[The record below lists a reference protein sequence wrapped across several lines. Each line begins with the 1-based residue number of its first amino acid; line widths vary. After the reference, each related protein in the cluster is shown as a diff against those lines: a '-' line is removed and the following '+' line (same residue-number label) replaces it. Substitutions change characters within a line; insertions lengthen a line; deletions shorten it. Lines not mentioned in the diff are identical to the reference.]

1 MATKVRTSPAIG
13 SITVSESRR
22 IREKT
27 PAFHCAGAVPTCTA
41 ISPTRAFTVSKSP
54 DRLSMIQP
62 ISSSFSQFV
71 IQSVFNGDLVVAGSG
86 ACLASVSSAAARC
99 GLSGLEWAI
108 GIPGSVGGA
117 VRMNAGAFGGAISDR
132 LLYADVLR
140 GGAVVRLGRGELGFS
155 YRHSAIADD
164 DVVIA
169 AAFLLDKISA
179 AVTLARCGEYTER
192 RRSKQPSGKS
202 AGSVFKNPSG
212 ISVGKVLDGA
222 GLKGLRNGGA
232 VISPVHANII
242 VNTGDATADDV
253 CGLIR
258 IMKGELEARGIE
270 AKEEIIYVGGFKN
283 GVLGRLPHAYDIQ
296 QKGR

>member
-1 MATKVRTSPAIG
+1 MRDSLSAYTTFGIG
-13 SITVSESRR
+13 GRARR
-22 IREKT
+22 ISVARSRSELIDLA
-27 PAFHCAGAVPTCTA
+27 PDALVLGRGSNVLVSDDGYDGDAV
-41 ISPTRAFTVSKSP
+41 INRY
-54 DRLSMIQP
+54 DDI
-62 ISSSFSQFV
+62 
-71 IQSVFNGDLVVAGSG
+71 VFNGDLVVAGSG
-86 ACLASVSSAAARC
+86 ACLASVSAAAARC

-140 GGAVVRLGRGELGFS
+140 DGAVVRLGRGELGFS

>member
-1 MATKVRTSPAIG
+1 MRDSLSAYTTFGIG
-13 SITVSESRR
+13 GRARR
-22 IREKT
+22 ISIARSRSELIDLA
-27 PAFHCAGAVPTCTA
+27 PDALVLGRGSNVL
-41 ISPTRAFTVSKSP
+41 VS
-54 DRLSMIQP
+54 DDGYDGDV
-62 ISSSFSQFV
+62 V
-71 IQSVFNGDLVVAGSG
+71 INRYDDIVFNGDLVVAGSG
-86 ACLASVSSAAARC
+86 ACLASVSAAAARC

-164 DVVIA
+164 DVIIA

-192 RRSKQPSGKS
+192 RRHKQPSGKS

>member
-1 MATKVRTSPAIG
+1 MRDSLSAYTTFGIG
-13 SITVSESRR
+13 GRARR
-22 IREKT
+22 ISVARSRSELIDLA
-27 PAFHCAGAVPTCTA
+27 PDALVLGRGSNVL
-41 ISPTRAFTVSKSP
+41 VS
-54 DRLSMIQP
+54 DDGYDGDV
-62 ISSSFSQFV
+62 V
-71 IQSVFNGDLVVAGSG
+71 INRYDDIVFNGDLVVAGSG
-86 ACLASVSSAAARC
+86 ACLASVSAAAARC

-192 RRSKQPSGKS
+192 RRSKQPSGKT

>member
-1 MATKVRTSPAIG
+1 MRDSLSAYTTFGIG
-13 SITVSESRR
+13 GRARR
-22 IREKT
+22 ISVARSRSELIDLA
-27 PAFHCAGAVPTCTA
+27 PDALVLGRGSNVL
-41 ISPTRAFTVSKSP
+41 VS
-54 DRLSMIQP
+54 DDGYDGDV
-62 ISSSFSQFV
+62 V
-71 IQSVFNGDLVVAGSG
+71 INRYDDIVFNGDLVVAGSG
-86 ACLASVSSAAARC
+86 ACLASVSAAAARC

-140 GGAVVRLGRGELGFS
+140 GGAVVRLGRGELGYS

>member
-1 MATKVRTSPAIG
+1 MRDSLSAYTTFGIG
-13 SITVSESRR
+13 GRARR
-22 IREKT
+22 ISVARSRSELIDLA
-27 PAFHCAGAVPTCTA
+27 PDALVLGRGSNVL
-41 ISPTRAFTVSKSP
+41 VS
-54 DRLSMIQP
+54 DDGYDGDV
-62 ISSSFSQFV
+62 V
-71 IQSVFNGDLVVAGSG
+71 INRYDDIVFNGDLVVAGSG
-86 ACLASVSSAAARC
+86 ACLVSVSAAAARC

>member
-1 MATKVRTSPAIG
+1 MRDSLSAYTTFGIG
-13 SITVSESRR
+13 GRARR
-22 IREKT
+22 ISIARSRSELIDLA
-27 PAFHCAGAVPTCTA
+27 PDALVLGRGSNVLVSDDGYDGDAV
-41 ISPTRAFTVSKSP
+41 INRY
-54 DRLSMIQP
+54 DDI
-62 ISSSFSQFV
+62 
-71 IQSVFNGDLVVAGSG
+71 VFNGDLVVAGSG
-86 ACLASVSSAAARC
+86 ACLASPPPAAARC

-253 CGLIR
+253 CWLIR

>member
-1 MATKVRTSPAIG
+1 MRDSLSAYTTFGIG
-13 SITVSESRR
+13 GRARR
-22 IREKT
+22 ISVARSRSELIDLA
-27 PAFHCAGAVPTCTA
+27 PDALVLGRGSNVLVSDDGYDGDAV
-41 ISPTRAFTVSKSP
+41 INRY
-54 DRLSMIQP
+54 DDI
-62 ISSSFSQFV
+62 
-71 IQSVFNGDLVVAGSG
+71 VFNGDLVVAGSG
-86 ACLASVSSAAARC
+86 ACLASVSAAAARC

-283 GVLGRLPHAYDIQ
+283 GVFGRLPHAYDIQ

>member
-1 MATKVRTSPAIG
+1 MRDSLSAYTTFGIG
-13 SITVSESRR
+13 GRARR
-22 IREKT
+22 ISVARSRSELIDLA
-27 PAFHCAGAVPTCTA
+27 PDALVLGRGSNVLVSDDGYDGDAV
-41 ISPTRAFTVSKSP
+41 INRY
-54 DRLSMIQP
+54 DDI
-62 ISSSFSQFV
+62 
-71 IQSVFNGDLVVAGSG
+71 VFNGDLVVAGSG

-192 RRSKQPSGKS
+192 RRSKQPSGKT

>member
-1 MATKVRTSPAIG
+1 MRDSLSAYTTFGIG
-13 SITVSESRR
+13 GRARR
-22 IREKT
+22 ISVARSRSELIDLA
-27 PAFHCAGAVPTCTA
+27 PDALVLGRGSNVLVSDDGYDGDAV
-41 ISPTRAFTVSKSP
+41 INRY
-54 DRLSMIQP
+54 DDI
-62 ISSSFSQFV
+62 
-71 IQSVFNGDLVVAGSG
+71 VFNGDLVVAGSG
-86 ACLASVSSAAARC
+86 ACLASVSAAAARC

-253 CGLIR
+253 CWLIR

>member
-1 MATKVRTSPAIG
+1 MRDSLSAYTTFGIG
-13 SITVSESRR
+13 GRARR
-22 IREKT
+22 ISIARSRSELIDLA
-27 PAFHCAGAVPTCTA
+27 PDALVLGRGSNVLVSDDGYDGDAV
-41 ISPTRAFTVSKSP
+41 INRY
-54 DRLSMIQP
+54 DDI
-62 ISSSFSQFV
+62 
-71 IQSVFNGDLVVAGSG
+71 VFNGDLVVAGSG
-86 ACLASVSSAAARC
+86 ACLASVSAAAARC

-155 YRHSAIADD
+155 YRDSAIADD

-253 CGLIR
+253 CWLIR

>member
-1 MATKVRTSPAIG
+1 MRDSLSAYTTFGIG
-13 SITVSESRR
+13 GRARR
-22 IREKT
+22 ISVARSRSELIDLA
-27 PAFHCAGAVPTCTA
+27 PNALVLGRGSNVLVSDDGYDGDAV
-41 ISPTRAFTVSKSP
+41 INRY
-54 DRLSMIQP
+54 DDI
-62 ISSSFSQFV
+62 
-71 IQSVFNGDLVVAGSG
+71 VFNGDLVVAGSG
-86 ACLASVSSAAARC
+86 ACLASVSAAAARC

>member
-1 MATKVRTSPAIG
+1 MCDSLSAYTTFGIG
-13 SITVSESRR
+13 GRARR
-22 IREKT
+22 ISIARSRSELIDLA
-27 PAFHCAGAVPTCTA
+27 PDALVLGRGSNVLVSDDGYDGDAV
-41 ISPTRAFTVSKSP
+41 INRY
-54 DRLSMIQP
+54 DDI
-62 ISSSFSQFV
+62 
-71 IQSVFNGDLVVAGSG
+71 VFNGDLVVAGSG
-86 ACLASVSSAAARC
+86 ACLASVSAAAARC

-140 GGAVVRLGRGELGFS
+140 GGSVVRLGRGELGFS

>member
-1 MATKVRTSPAIG
+1 MRDSLSAYTTFGIG
-13 SITVSESRR
+13 GRARR
-22 IREKT
+22 ISVARSRSELIDLA
-27 PAFHCAGAVPTCTA
+27 PDALVLGRGSNVL
-41 ISPTRAFTVSKSP
+41 VS
-54 DRLSMIQP
+54 DDGYDGDV
-62 ISSSFSQFV
+62 V
-71 IQSVFNGDLVVAGSG
+71 INRYDDIVFNGDLVVAGSG

-192 RRSKQPSGKS
+192 RKSKQPSGKS

>member
-1 MATKVRTSPAIG
+1 MRDSLSAYTTFGIG
-13 SITVSESRR
+13 GRARR
-22 IREKT
+22 ISVARSRSELIDLA
-27 PAFHCAGAVPTCTA
+27 PDALVLGRGSNVL
-41 ISPTRAFTVSKSP
+41 VS
-54 DRLSMIQP
+54 DDGYDGDV
-62 ISSSFSQFV
+62 V
-71 IQSVFNGDLVVAGSG
+71 INRSDDIVFNGDLVVAGSG
-86 ACLASVSSAAARC
+86 ACLASVSAAAARC

>member
-1 MATKVRTSPAIG
+1 MRDSLSAYTTFGIG
-13 SITVSESRR
+13 GRARR
-22 IREKT
+22 ISVARSRSELIDL
-27 PAFHCAGAVPTCTA
+27 ASDALVLGRGSNVLVSDDGYDGDAV
-41 ISPTRAFTVSKSP
+41 INRY
-54 DRLSMIQP
+54 DDI
-62 ISSSFSQFV
+62 
-71 IQSVFNGDLVVAGSG
+71 VFNGDLVVAGSG
-86 ACLASVSSAAARC
+86 ACLASVSAAAARC

-179 AVTLARCGEYTER
+179 AVTLVRCGEYTER

>member
-1 MATKVRTSPAIG
+1 MLYSLFAYTTFGIG
-13 SITVSESRR
+13 WRARR
-22 IREKT
+22 ISVARSRSELIDLA
-27 PAFHCAGAVPTCTA
+27 PDALVLGRGSNVL
-41 ISPTRAFTVSKSP
+41 VS
-54 DRLSMIQP
+54 DDGYDGDV
-62 ISSSFSQFV
+62 V
-71 IQSVFNGDLVVAGSG
+71 INRYDDIVFNGDLVVAGSG
-86 ACLASVSSAAARC
+86 ACLASVSAAAARC

>member
-1 MATKVRTSPAIG
+1 MRDSLSAYTTFGIG
-13 SITVSESRR
+13 GRARR
-22 IREKT
+22 ILLARSRSELIDLA
-27 PAFHCAGAVPTCTA
+27 PDALVLGRGSNVL
-41 ISPTRAFTVSKSP
+41 VS
-54 DRLSMIQP
+54 DDGYDGDV
-62 ISSSFSQFV
+62 V
-71 IQSVFNGDLVVAGSG
+71 INRYDDILFNGDLVVAGSG
-86 ACLASVSSAAARC
+86 TCLASVSAAAARC
-99 GLSGLEWAI
+99 GLSGLEWAM

-283 GVLGRLPHAYDIQ
+283 GVLGRLPHAYDI
-296 QKGR
+296 

>member
-1 MATKVRTSPAIG
+1 MRDSLSAYTTFGIG
-13 SITVSESRR
+13 GRARR
-22 IREKT
+22 ISVARSRSELIDLA
-27 PAFHCAGAVPTCTA
+27 PDALVLGRGSNVLVSDDGYDGDAV
-41 ISPTRAFTVSKSP
+41 INRY
-54 DRLSMIQP
+54 DDI
-62 ISSSFSQFV
+62 
-71 IQSVFNGDLVVAGSG
+71 VFNGDLVVAGSG
-86 ACLASVSSAAARC
+86 ACLASVSAAAARC

-132 LLYADVLR
+132 LIYADDLR

>member
-1 MATKVRTSPAIG
+1 MRDSLSAYTTFGIG
-13 SITVSESRR
+13 GRARR
-22 IREKT
+22 ISVARSRSELIDLA
-27 PAFHCAGAVPTCTA
+27 PDALVLGRGSNVL
-41 ISPTRAFTVSKSP
+41 VS
-54 DRLSMIQP
+54 DDGYDGDV
-62 ISSSFSQFV
+62 V
-71 IQSVFNGDLVVAGSG
+71 INRYDDIVFNGDLVVAGSG

-169 AAFLLDKISA
+169 AAFLLDNISA

-192 RRSKQPSGKS
+192 RRSKQPSGKT

>member
-1 MATKVRTSPAIG
+1 MRDSLSAYTTFGIG
-13 SITVSESRR
+13 GCARR
-22 IREKT
+22 ISVARSRSELIDLA
-27 PAFHCAGAVPTCTA
+27 PDALVLGRGSNVL
-41 ISPTRAFTVSKSP
+41 VS
-54 DRLSMIQP
+54 DDGYDGDV
-62 ISSSFSQFV
+62 V
-71 IQSVFNGDLVVAGSG
+71 INRYDDIVFNGDLVVAGSG

>member
-1 MATKVRTSPAIG
+1 MRDSLSAYTTFGIG
-13 SITVSESRR
+13 GRARR
-22 IREKT
+22 ISVARSRSELIDLA
-27 PAFHCAGAVPTCTA
+27 PDALVLGRGSNVL
-41 ISPTRAFTVSKSP
+41 VS
-54 DRLSMIQP
+54 DDGYDGDV
-62 ISSSFSQFV
+62 V
-71 IQSVFNGDLVVAGSG
+71 INRYDDIVFNGDLVVAGSG
-86 ACLASVSSAAARC
+86 ACLASVSAAAARC

-202 AGSVFKNPSG
+202 AGSVFKNRSG

-253 CGLIR
+253 CWLIR

>member
-1 MATKVRTSPAIG
+1 MLGRG
-13 SITVSESRR
+13 SNVLVSDD
-22 IREKT
+22 
-27 PAFHCAGAVPTCTA
+27 GYDGDV
-41 ISPTRAFTVSKSP
+41 
-54 DRLSMIQP
+54 
-62 ISSSFSQFV
+62 V
-71 IQSVFNGDLVVAGSG
+71 INRYDDIVFNGDLVVAGSG
-86 ACLASVSSAAARC
+86 ACLASVSAAAARC

-253 CGLIR
+253 CWLIR

>member
-1 MATKVRTSPAIG
+1 MRDSLSAYTTFGIG
-13 SITVSESRR
+13 GRARR
-22 IREKT
+22 ISVARSRSELIDLA
-27 PAFHCAGAVPTCTA
+27 PDALVLGRGSNVL
-41 ISPTRAFTVSKSP
+41 VS
-54 DRLSMIQP
+54 DDGYDGDV
-62 ISSSFSQFV
+62 V
-71 IQSVFNGDLVVAGSG
+71 INRYDDIVFNGDLVVAGSG

>member
-1 MATKVRTSPAIG
+1 MRDSLSAYTTFGIG
-13 SITVSESRR
+13 GRARR
-22 IREKT
+22 ISVARSRSELIDLA
-27 PAFHCAGAVPTCTA
+27 PDALVLGRGSNVLVSDDGYDGDAV
-41 ISPTRAFTVSKSP
+41 INRY
-54 DRLSMIQP
+54 DDI
-62 ISSSFSQFV
+62 
-71 IQSVFNGDLVVAGSG
+71 VFNGDLVVAGSG

>member
-1 MATKVRTSPAIG
+1 MRDSLSAYTTFGIG
-13 SITVSESRR
+13 GRARR
-22 IREKT
+22 ISVARSRSELIDLA
-27 PAFHCAGAVPTCTA
+27 PDALVLGRGSNVL
-41 ISPTRAFTVSKSP
+41 VS
-54 DRLSMIQP
+54 DDGYDGDV
-62 ISSSFSQFV
+62 V
-71 IQSVFNGDLVVAGSG
+71 INRYDDIVFNGDLVVAGAG
-86 ACLASVSSAAARC
+86 ACLASVSAAAARC

-140 GGAVVRLGRGELGFS
+140 DGAVVRLGRGELGFS
-155 YRHSAIADD
+155 YRRSAIADD

>member
-1 MATKVRTSPAIG
+1 MRDSLSAYTTFGIG
-13 SITVSESRR
+13 GRARR
-22 IREKT
+22 ISVARSRSELIDLA
-27 PAFHCAGAVPTCTA
+27 PDALVLGRGSNVLVSDDGYDGDAV
-41 ISPTRAFTVSKSP
+41 INRY
-54 DRLSMIQP
+54 DDI
-62 ISSSFSQFV
+62 
-71 IQSVFNGDLVVAGSG
+71 VFNGDLVVAGSG
-86 ACLASVSSAAARC
+86 ACLASVSAAAARC

-232 VISPVHANII
+232 GISPVHANIR

>member
-1 MATKVRTSPAIG
+1 MRDSLSAYTTFGIG
-13 SITVSESRR
+13 GRARR
-22 IREKT
+22 ISVARSRSELIDLA
-27 PAFHCAGAVPTCTA
+27 PDALVLGRGSNVL
-41 ISPTRAFTVSKSP
+41 VS
-54 DRLSMIQP
+54 DDGYDGDV
-62 ISSSFSQFV
+62 V
-71 IQSVFNGDLVVAGSG
+71 INRYDDIVFNGDLVVAGSG
-86 ACLASVSSAAARC
+86 ACLASVSAAAARC

-140 GGAVVRLGRGELGFS
+140 DGAVVRLGRGELGFS

>member
-1 MATKVRTSPAIG
+1 MRDSLSAYTTFGIG
-13 SITVSESRR
+13 GRARR
-22 IREKT
+22 ISVARSRSELIDLA
-27 PAFHCAGAVPTCTA
+27 PDALVLGRGSNVLVSDDGYDGDAV
-41 ISPTRAFTVSKSP
+41 INRY
-54 DRLSMIQP
+54 DDI
-62 ISSSFSQFV
+62 
-71 IQSVFNGDLVVAGSG
+71 VFNGDLVVAGSG
-86 ACLASVSSAAARC
+86 ACLASVSAAAARC

-202 AGSVFKNPSG
+202 AGSVFKNSSG

>member
-1 MATKVRTSPAIG
+1 MRDSLSAYTTFGIG
-13 SITVSESRR
+13 GRARR
-22 IREKT
+22 ISIARSRSELIDLA
-27 PAFHCAGAVPTCTA
+27 PDALVLGRGSNVLVSDDGYDGDAV
-41 ISPTRAFTVSKSP
+41 INRY
-54 DRLSMIQP
+54 DDI
-62 ISSSFSQFV
+62 
-71 IQSVFNGDLVVAGSG
+71 VFNGDLVVAGSG
-86 ACLASVSSAAARC
+86 ACLASVSAAAARC

-253 CGLIR
+253 CWLIR

>member
-1 MATKVRTSPAIG
+1 MRDSLSAYTTFGIG
-13 SITVSESRR
+13 GRARR
-22 IREKT
+22 ISIARSRSELIDLA
-27 PAFHCAGAVPTCTA
+27 PDALVLGRGSNVLVSDDGYDGDAV
-41 ISPTRAFTVSKSP
+41 INRY
-54 DRLSMIQP
+54 DDI
-62 ISSSFSQFV
+62 
-71 IQSVFNGDLVVAGSG
+71 VFNGDLVVAGSG
-86 ACLASVSSAAARC
+86 ACLASVSAAAARC

-140 GGAVVRLGRGELGFS
+140 GGAVVRRGRGELGFS

-253 CGLIR
+253 CWLIR

>member
-1 MATKVRTSPAIG
+1 MRDSLSAYTTFGIG
-13 SITVSESRR
+13 GRARR
-22 IREKT
+22 ILLARSRSELIDLA
-27 PAFHCAGAVPTCTA
+27 PDALVLGRGSNVL
-41 ISPTRAFTVSKSP
+41 VS
-54 DRLSMIQP
+54 DDGYDGDV
-62 ISSSFSQFV
+62 V
-71 IQSVFNGDLVVAGSG
+71 INRYDDILFNGDLVVAGSG
-86 ACLASVSSAAARC
+86 TCLASVSAAAARC

-283 GVLGRLPHAYDIQ
+283 GVLGRLPPAYYI
-296 QKGR
+296 

>member
-1 MATKVRTSPAIG
+1 MRDSLSAYTTFGIG
-13 SITVSESRR
+13 GRARR
-22 IREKT
+22 ISVARSRSELIDLA
-27 PAFHCAGAVPTCTA
+27 PDALVLGRGSNVL
-41 ISPTRAFTVSKSP
+41 VS
-54 DRLSMIQP
+54 DDGYDGDV
-62 ISSSFSQFV
+62 V
-71 IQSVFNGDLVVAGSG
+71 INRYDDIVFNGDLVVAGSG

-192 RRSKQPSGKS
+192 RRSKQPSGKT

>member
-1 MATKVRTSPAIG
+1 MRDSLSAYTTFGIG
-13 SITVSESRR
+13 GRARR
-22 IREKT
+22 ISVARSRSELIDLA
-27 PAFHCAGAVPTCTA
+27 PDALVLGRGSNVL
-41 ISPTRAFTVSKSP
+41 VS
-54 DRLSMIQP
+54 DDGYDGDV
-62 ISSSFSQFV
+62 V
-71 IQSVFNGDLVVAGSG
+71 INRYDDIVFNGDLVVAGSG

-179 AVTLARCGEYTER
+179 AVTLADR
-192 RRSKQPSGKS
+192 KS
-202 AGSVFKNPSG
+202 V
-212 ISVGKVLDGA
+212 V
-222 GLKGLRNGGA
+222 
-232 VISPVHANII
+232 
-242 VNTGDATADDV
+242 
-253 CGLIR
+253 
-258 IMKGELEARGIE
+258 
-270 AKEEIIYVGGFKN
+270 
-283 GVLGRLPHAYDIQ
+283 
-296 QKGR
+296 

>member
-1 MATKVRTSPAIG
+1 MRDSLSAYTTFGIG
-13 SITVSESRR
+13 GRARR
-22 IREKT
+22 ISVARSRSELIDLA
-27 PAFHCAGAVPTCTA
+27 PDALVLGRGSNVL
-41 ISPTRAFTVSKSP
+41 VS
-54 DRLSMIQP
+54 DDGYDGDV
-62 ISSSFSQFV
+62 V
-71 IQSVFNGDLVVAGSG
+71 INRYDDIVFNGDLVVAGSG
-86 ACLASVSSAAARC
+86 ACLASVSAAAARC

>member
-1 MATKVRTSPAIG
+1 MRDSLSAYTTFGIG
-13 SITVSESRR
+13 GRARR
-22 IREKT
+22 ISIARSRSELIDLA
-27 PAFHCAGAVPTCTA
+27 PDALVLGRGSNVL
-41 ISPTRAFTVSKSP
+41 VS
-54 DRLSMIQP
+54 DDGYDGDV
-62 ISSSFSQFV
+62 V
-71 IQSVFNGDLVVAGSG
+71 INRYDDIVFNGDLVVAGSG

>member
-1 MATKVRTSPAIG
+1 MRDSLSAYTTFGIG
-13 SITVSESRR
+13 GRARR
-22 IREKT
+22 ILLARSRSELIDLA
-27 PAFHCAGAVPTCTA
+27 PDALVLGRGSNVL
-41 ISPTRAFTVSKSP
+41 VS
-54 DRLSMIQP
+54 DDGYDGDV
-62 ISSSFSQFV
+62 V
-71 IQSVFNGDLVVAGSG
+71 INRYDDILFNGDLVVAGSG
-86 ACLASVSSAAARC
+86 TCLASVSAAAARC

-283 GVLGRLPHAYDIQ
+283 GVLGRLPHAYDI
-296 QKGR
+296 

>member
-1 MATKVRTSPAIG
+1 MRDSLSAYTTFGIG
-13 SITVSESRR
+13 GRARR
-22 IREKT
+22 ISVARSRSELIDLA
-27 PAFHCAGAVPTCTA
+27 PNALVLGRGSNVLVSDDGYDGDAV
-41 ISPTRAFTVSKSP
+41 INRY
-54 DRLSMIQP
+54 DDI
-62 ISSSFSQFV
+62 
-71 IQSVFNGDLVVAGSG
+71 VFNGDLVVAGSG
-86 ACLASVSSAAARC
+86 ACLASVSAAAARC
-99 GLSGLEWAI
+99 GLSGLEWAM

>member
-1 MATKVRTSPAIG
+1 MCDSLSAYTTFGIG
-13 SITVSESRR
+13 GRARR
-22 IREKT
+22 ISVARSRSELIDLA
-27 PAFHCAGAVPTCTA
+27 PDALVLGRGSNVL
-41 ISPTRAFTVSKSP
+41 VS
-54 DRLSMIQP
+54 DDGYDGDV
-62 ISSSFSQFV
+62 V
-71 IQSVFNGDLVVAGSG
+71 INRYDDIVFNGDLVVAGSG
-86 ACLASVSSAAARC
+86 ACLASVSAAAARC

-258 IMKGELEARGIE
+258 IMKGELEARDIE